1 MNEVGTK
8 TKVRAAKYRQALE
21 KLLSSPVAGK
31 KGTGKT
37 CGKGSKSATKEIL
50 VLFKEKCDLLGVQF
64 REDRAKDI
72 AGLLAAL
79 RACLNQ
85 LDV

>member
-1 MNEVGTK
+1 MFV
-8 TKVRAAKYRQALE
+8 
-21 KLLSSPVAGK
+21 SGK
-31 KGTGKT
+31 IATGKQ
-37 CGKGSKSATKEIL
+37 CGKGSKGAPTEIIIR
-50 VLFKEKCDLLGVQF
+50 FKVKCDLLGVQF

-79 RACLNQ
+79 RACLDM